1 MVPRRELSIRNKKG
15 LKRESGPIDPALWN
29 CVCLYELRLELADGA
44 LTSLPPQVSRLH
56 DLTTLILSG
65 NALASLPEEVG
76 ELRKLK
82 NFEAA
87 ANGLT
92 ALPASF
98 SKLEQLQVLDLS
110 SNKLS
115 DVSPLRELTELVGV
129 NLGHNALTSLEL
141 AWPMLEHMQSLAAPH
156 NAIVAMPPGIGVLPM
171 LSTLDLASNAIE
183 QVPIELGQLTVKK
196 LLHVR
201 LAGNPL
207 KDPRIRRFIE
217 DNSPTL
223 VKDLLNHVRKNGYK
237 GEEAAGGGKQGGK
250 GGKKGKKGK
259 GKPAKV
265 ESESGSEGG
274 DDIAALLAA
283 MAHSDS
289 DGAVDA
295 N

>member
-98 SKLEQLQVLDLS
+98 SKLEQLQ
-110 SNKLS
+110 KMIAEW
-115 DVSPLRELTELVGV
+115 R
-129 NLGHNALTSLEL
+129 
-141 AWPMLEHMQSLAAPH
+141 AAV
-156 NAIVAMPPGIGVLPM
+156 VA
-171 LSTLDLASNAIE
+171 
-183 QVPIELGQLTVKK
+183 
-196 LLHVR
+196 
-201 LAGNPL
+201 
-207 KDPRIRRFIE
+207 
-217 DNSPTL
+217 
-223 VKDLLNHVRKNGYK
+223 
-237 GEEAAGGGKQGGK
+237 
-250 GGKKGKKGK
+250 KKGT
-259 GKPAKV
+259 V
-265 ESESGSEGG
+265 SGLVPTHFSSSSFSRPQK
-274 DDIAALLAA
+274 
-283 MAHSDS
+283 MTTP
-289 DGAVDA
+289 
-295 N
+295 